1 MVSGCY
7 NSWGGINIMQC
18 AILHYVYI
26 AYLVQYAEYIME
38 YEAKYF
44 FTMRFIS
51 FAMIRLASAIN

>member
-1 MVSGCY
+1 
-7 NSWGGINIMQC
+7 MQC